1 LGKYFVFL
9 WSRKNE
15 LIDSAAV
22 EPLAIGI
29 SEIVALII
37 RVSQIIPIKA
47 QPTNPVNNW
56 L

>member
-15 LIDSAAV
+15 LIDSAV

-47 QPTNPVNNW
+47 QPTNPVTNW